1 MIQFLFITI
10 YVLIAAIVTVHVLL
24 TKSDV
29 RAALGWVAVA
39 WLSPFFGA
47 LLYFVFGI
55 NRVTRRALDFAK
67 VEQQRGSATGPHAQP
82 ALSANIA
89 ALSAIGQ
96 RVTES
101 SLITGNT
108 VSVLQGGD
116 EAYPA
121 MLAAIRNARRS
132 VALASYIFRDD
143 AVGRS
148 FIEAL
153 IDAQKRGIGVRVLID
168 GIGSGYIL
176 STTLRDLKAGRVR
189 AARFLHTWVPWRM
202 PFLNMRN
209 HKKLLIVDGTVGFT
223 GGLNIGAEHSLRLA
237 AKDYIDGVQVRVE
250 GPITRQLMDTF
261 ARDWSFTTDEELVGD
276 AWWPPIDFAGSVLA
290 RGIQS
295 GPDADMYKLETILGA
310 ALTQAQTR
318 VRIVT
323 PYFLPDQRL
332 QFAIGQAGLRGVAI
346 EILIPERCDYFFMD
360 WAMRAHLR
368 FFEDVPA
375 TVFFTPSP
383 FDHGKLMTV
392 DGQWCLIGS
401 SNWDTRSLRLNFEF
415 DLECYDRPI
424 TANIDALIDQK
435 ILQSHKVSADKLA
448 SRPRWTQLRDAA
460 MRLLLP
466 YL

>member
-1 MIQFLFITI
+1 MIQFLFIAL

-39 WLSPFFGA
+39 WLSPFVGA

-67 VEQQRGSATGPHAQP
+67 LEQQRGRATGPNAQP
-82 ALSANIA
+82 ALPANIA

-101 SLITGNT
+101 SLIAGNT

-121 MLAAIRNARRS
+121 MLAAIRNARHS

-153 IDAQKRGIGVRVLID
+153 IDAQKRGVAVRVLID
-168 GIGSGYIL
+168 GIGSGYVL
-176 STTLRDLKAGRVR
+176 SMTLRDLKAGRVP

-223 GGLNIGAEHSLRLA
+223 GGLNIGAEHSLQLA

-261 ARDWSFTTDEELVGD
+261 ARDWSFTTDEELGGNP
-276 AWWPPIDFAGSVLA
+276 WWPAVDFAGAVFASRAGRRRANTL
-290 RGIQS
+290 
-295 GPDADMYKLETILGA
+295 KLSFGAIRLGGKISLIGGLSGA
-310 ALTQAQTR
+310 ARELNPGLIFSKRANVQGISVGSMQTFETMNAAIAANNIKPVIDHMFGFDEVRAAYRHMEAGGHFGEIVVR
-318 VRIVT
+318 V
-323 PYFLPDQRL
+323 
-332 QFAIGQAGLRGVAI
+332 A
-346 EILIPERCDYFFMD
+346 
-360 WAMRAHLR
+360 
-368 FFEDVPA
+368 
-375 TVFFTPSP
+375 
-383 FDHGKLMTV
+383 
-392 DGQWCLIGS
+392 
-401 SNWDTRSLRLNFEF
+401 
-415 DLECYDRPI
+415 
-424 TANIDALIDQK
+424 
-435 ILQSHKVSADKLA
+435 
-448 SRPRWTQLRDAA
+448 
-460 MRLLLP
+460 
-466 YL
+466 

>member
-1 MIQFLFITI
+1 MPPSAYRAGIRIDPVSAHHDLCSSRSNR
-10 YVLIAAIVTVHVLL
+10 HGP
-24 TKSDV
+24 
-29 RAALGWVAVA
+29 RAADEKRRPRRPGLGGRCLAV
-39 WLSPFFGA
+39 P
-47 LLYFVFGI
+47 
-55 NRVTRRALDFAK
+55 RCRRATLFRLRYQSRDAPGLGFR
-67 VEQQRGSATGPHAQP
+67 ETG
-82 ALSANIA
+82 A
-89 ALSAIGQ
+89 AAG
-96 RVTES
+96 RRHRPRCTA
-101 SLITGNT
+101 GNA

-121 MLAAIRNARRS
+121 MLAAIRNARHS

-148 FIEAL
+148 FIDAL
-153 IDAQKRGIGVRVLID
+153 IDAQKRGVVVRVLID
-168 GIGSGYIL
+168 GIGSGYVL
-176 STTLRDLKAGRVR
+176 SMTLQDLKAGGVP

-223 GGLNIGAEHSLRLA
+223 GGLNIGAEHSLRLT

-250 GPITRQLMDTF
+250 GPVTRQLMDTF
-261 ARDWSFTTDEELVGD
+261 ARDWAFTTDEELGGD
-276 AWWPPIDFAGSVLA
+276 AWWPAIDFSGSVFA
-290 RGIQS
+290 RGIHS
-295 GPDADMYKLETILGA
+295 GPDTDMYKLETILGA
-310 ALTQAQTR
+310 ALTQAH
-318 VRIVT
+318 
-323 PYFLPDQRL
+323 QRL
-332 QFAIGQAGLRGVAI
+332 QFAIAQAGLRGVVV

-375 TVFFTPSP
+375 TVYFTPSP

-401 SNWDTRSLRLNFEF
+401 SNWDTRSFRLNFEF
-415 DLECYDRPI
+415 DLECYDRAT

-435 ILQSHKVSADKLA
+435 LSQSHKVSADELA
-448 SRPRWTQLRDAA
+448 APPRWTELRDAA
-460 MRLLLP
+460 TRLLLP